1 MEIRPERGIDELIAE
16 LAQARERVEAI
27 YSKLGHAR
35 DSTLP
40 RIGRTDDSALVVA
53 GYLETYYTALETFF
67 VRVSGYF
74 ENDLPQ
80 GRWHS
85 TLLEK
90 MNLEIEGVRT
100 KVVGDRNLVRL
111 RELLRFR
118 HFRRYYVEMEYD
130 WARIDFLLA
139 TLDAAHPSVLADLQA
154 FDTFLRAVRDHAGSG

>member
-1 MEIRPERGIDELIAE
+1 MKAGPERGIDELIAE
-16 LAQARERVEAI
+16 LERARERVEGI
-27 YSKLGHAR
+27 YSKLGQAR
-35 DSTLP
+35 DTTLP

-67 VRVSGYF
+67 VRVSGHF
-74 ENDLPQ
+74 ENDLSQ
-80 GRWHS
+80 GRWHA

-90 MNLEIEGVRT
+90 MNLEIEGIRA

-139 TLDAAHPSVLADLQA
+139 TLDEAHPAVLSDFGA
-154 FDTFLRAVRDHAGSG
+154 FGAFLREVRDRTGPG

>member
-1 MEIRPERGIDELIAE
+1 MKTGPERAIDELIAE
-16 LAQARERVEAI
+16 LERARERVEAI
-27 YSKLGHAR
+27 YSKLGQAR
-35 DSTLP
+35 DTTLP

-67 VRVSGYF
+67 VRVSGFF
-74 ENDLPQ
+74 ENDLAQ
-80 GRWHS
+80 GRWHA

-90 MNLEIEGVRT
+90 MNLEIEGIRT

-139 TLDAAHPSVLADLQA
+139 TLDEAHPAVLSDLGA
-154 FDTFLRAVRDHAGSG
+154 FGAFLREVRDRTGPG